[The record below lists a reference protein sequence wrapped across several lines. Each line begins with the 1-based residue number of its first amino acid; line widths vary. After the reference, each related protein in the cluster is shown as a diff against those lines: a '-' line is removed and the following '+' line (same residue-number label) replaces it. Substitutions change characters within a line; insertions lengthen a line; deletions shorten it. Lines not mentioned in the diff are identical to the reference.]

1 MNARRWARLQHLF
14 QGAGA
19 LPPAEQPGFL
29 ARECPD
35 DPVLRGEVEA
45 LLAAGHAGGDFLE
58 ASALPMVGRLLGE
71 SSRAR
76 QAGESIGPY
85 RLTELIGR
93 GGMGEVWRA
102 RDVRLARD
110 VALKFCDA
118 RFTERFA
125 GEARAIAALNHP
137 NICQLY
143 DVGPDY
149 LVMEFVDGAA
159 PVGPTSVAA
168 ALGLARQLAD
178 ALDAAHSRGIVH
190 RDLKPAN
197 ISITP
202 DGTLKVLD
210 FGIATS
216 GDGLNADGG
225 APDDLVIG
233 TPAWM
238 SPEQLRGASVDKRC
252 DIWAFGLLVHQ
263 LVTGV
268 NPFERTAV
276 VDTQQAVLNAE
287 PDWDALPVQV
297 RRLVRRCLAKDVKQ
311 RLRDIGDAWEL
322 LERPEPRPSRTARA
336 SRVAIPVLLAAV
348 VALGL
353 FAVGAPTR
361 PRDGPEPPPMRLQMA
376 LDPQLPLDLSG
387 AANLVVSPDG
397 SRLAFVSRG
406 RLLLRSLVDG
416 SSKQVGTIEGVQ
428 SPFFSPDGRSIAF
441 FAQGQLRTVGIDGDD
456 VRDLSPTSAHFAGG
470 AWGPD
475 GTIVAALAPAG
486 PLQAVPASGGP
497 ARALTVLDRQRGET
511 THRLPQFLPGGKAI
525 LFTVHRAITGFD
537 DASID
542 VVTLADGRRK
552 RLIHGGTFGRY
563 VGSGHLL
570 YVSRGVLFA
579 VPFDA
584 ERLEVRGDPVRVAD
598 DVAYSLYGA
607 AQVDTNHFGTVV
619 YVTGGSST
627 NQVTLDRF
635 DRRARR
641 RPLLSTPGTYLNPRV
656 SPDGGRVLMSVRN
669 SSELALLAFDV
680 RRDALQQLVQYTSG
694 QTSPWAPF
702 AVWTPDGRYVVLRGD
717 GGMFWVKTDQPGT
730 PRRLTTSRGSQTPAS
745 FSPDGRT
752 LAFYE
757 GRGLV
762 GPSDVWT
769 VDVGREEDSLV
780 AGESKPFV
788 ATADD
793 ESHPSFSRDGRWVA
807 YATVTAGTPEVYVKA
822 WPGDGRTWQV
832 SSGGGSQPLF
842 SRARNELYFLHP
854 DRHVM
859 SVRYEERGRAFVADR
874 TQRWSDTPV
883 AEVGATFWSFDVLPD
898 GDGVVG
904 LVSLGGEQRSNSQE
918 VVVLVNAFEHLR
930 RLAPPR

>member
-1 MNARRWARLQHLF
+1 MNATRWARLQHLF
-14 QGAGA
+14 QTAGA
-19 LPPAEQPGFL
+19 LPPNERSVFL
-29 ARECPD
+29 ERECPD
-35 DPVLRGEVEA
+35 DLLLRGEVEA
-45 LLAAGHAGGDFLE
+45 LLAAEHDGGDFLE
-58 ASALPMVGRLLGE
+58 ASALPMVGRLFDR

-76 QAGESIGPY
+76 QAGENIGPY
-85 RLTELIGR
+85 RLVELAGR

-110 VALKFCDA
+110 VAVKFCDA
-118 RFTERFA
+118 RFTQRFA

-149 LVMEFVDGAA
+149 LVMEFVDGTA
-159 PVGPTSVAA
+159 PVGPTSIAA
-168 ALGLARQLAD
+168 AIGLARQLAD
-178 ALDAAHSRGIVH
+178 ALDAAHTKGIVH

-197 ISITP
+197 IRITA
-202 DGTLKVLD
+202 DRTLKVLD

-216 GDGLNADGG
+216 GDGPNAD
-225 APDDLVIG
+225 AAAHEDVVIG

-252 DIWAFGLLVHQ
+252 DIWAFGLLVHL

-268 NPFERTAV
+268 NPFERATLV
-276 VDTQQAVLNAE
+276 ETQQAVLDAE
-287 PDWDALPVQV
+287 PDWDALPVPV
-297 RRLVRRCLAKDVKQ
+297 RRLVRRCLAKDVRH

-322 LERPEPRPSRTARA
+322 LERVESLPSRTTRA
-336 SRVAIPVLLAAV
+336 SRVAVPVLLAAT

-353 FAVGAPTR
+353 LAVGAPTQSR
-361 PRDGPEPPPMRLQMA
+361 SGAAPPPMRLRMA

-387 AANLVVSPDG
+387 AANLAVSPDG
-397 SRLAFVSRG
+397 SSLAFVSRG
-406 RLLLRSLVDG
+406 RLFLRSLLDG
-416 SSKQVGTIEGVQ
+416 SSKQVGTVEGVQ
-428 SPFFSPDGRSIAF
+428 SPFFSPDGRSIGF
-441 FAQGQLRTVGIDGDD
+441 FAQGQLRTVGIDGDN
-456 VRDLSPTSAHFAGG
+456 VRDLSSTSAHFAGG

-486 PLQAVPASGGP
+486 PLQAMPASGGTP
-497 ARALTVLDRQRGET
+497 RALTVLDQQRGET
-511 THRLPQFLPGGKAI
+511 THRLPQFLPGGQAI
-525 LFTVHRAITGFD
+525 LFTVHGAITGFD

-552 RLIHGGTFGRY
+552 RLVHGGTFGRY
-563 VGSGHLL
+563 VGSGHVL

-598 DVAYSLYGA
+598 DVLYSLYGA
-607 AQVDTNHFGTVV
+607 AQVDTTPSGTVV
-619 YVTGGSST
+619 YVTGGSSV
-627 NQVTLDRF
+627 NQVTLDRL
-635 DRRARR
+635 DGRGRRS
-641 RPLLSTPGTYLNPRV
+641 PLLDAPGTYLNPRV

-669 SSELALLAFDV
+669 PSELALSAFDI
-680 RRDALQQLVQYTSG
+680 RRAALHQFVPYTSG
-694 QTSPWAPF
+694 LTSPWAPF
-702 AVWTPDGRYVVLRGD
+702 AVWTPDGRFVVLRGN
-717 GGMFWVKTDQPGT
+717 GGMFWVRTDQPGT

-757 GRGLV
+757 GGGLV

-769 VDVGREEDSLV
+769 VDVESEGDSLM
-780 AGESKPFV
+780 AGEPKPFA
-788 ATADD
+788 ATAAD

-807 YATVTAGTPEVYVKA
+807 YATVTAGNPEVYVKA
-822 WPGDGRTWQV
+822 WPDDGRTWQV
-832 SSGGGSQPLF
+832 SSGGGWQPLF
-842 SRARNELYFLHP
+842 SRARNELYFLGP

-874 TQRWSDTPV
+874 TRRWSETPV

-898 GDGVVG
+898 GDGIVAVM
-904 LVSLGGEQRSNSQE
+904 SPPRPPRGGPHE

-930 RLAPPR
+930 RLAPAR